1 MCATRRQ
8 ANVLAMLTCMV
19 VNVTSARKASMT
31 SHAVVSVCVTDVP
44 MSVKMKRASVLSAVT
59 TLVATTASGM
69 LVVCLCLVAFTFWS
83 FSNNY

>member
-1 MCATRRQ
+1 MYVTRRQ

-19 VNVTSARKASMT
+19 VNVTSARRASMT

-59 TLVATTASGM
+59 TLVATTVSGM
-69 LVVCLCLVAFTFWS
+69 LVVCLYSVAFTLWS